1 VSKERLAE
9 SEAKEFVK
17 QIVSALVSMINQQQY
32 VHGLY
37 IAHRDLKAEKIL
49 LDAQKNIKI
58 AGKPSNDLDF
68 GLSNCFEP
76 HALLL
81 TACGSPVYSAP
92 EFIEGKSYSG
102 PEADSWSLWI
112 NVYAMVVGDLPF
124 ADSNITALY
133 EAILRGNYFVPD
145 FVSQECRNFLTKV
158 LDINPYKR
166 WTMNQLSGDYILTI
180 DHSWLNDGCAFLDTV
195 VQRSHHFRPKTFE
208 VLVLL

>member
-1 VSKERLAE
+1 LLKTIGEGSFAKVKLAVHKLTHIKVAIKVVEKGKILAGILDYVVSKERLAE

-37 IAHRDLKAEKIL
+37 IAHRDLKAENIL

-92 EFIEGKSYSG
+92 EVIEGKSYSG

-112 NVYAMVVGDLPF
+112 NVYAMVVGNLPF

-166 WTMNQLSGDYILTI
+166 
-180 DHSWLNDGCAFLDTV
+180 
-195 VQRSHHFRPKTFE
+195 
-208 VLVLL
+208 